1 MNNKKQISLA
11 EKKEKS
17 MPAVGI
23 VANCINLKVRT
34 GPSKDD
40 DVLTML
46 DKCDKVKIDE
56 KLSTNDFYYV
66 TVSRNNESEVYSGFC
81 MKEYISIEK

>member
-1 MNNKKQISLA
+1 MDNKKQIPLA

-17 MPAVGI
+17 MPTVGI

-46 DKCDKVKIDE
+46 DKGDKVEIDE
-56 KLSTNDFYYV
+56 KLSTNDFYHI